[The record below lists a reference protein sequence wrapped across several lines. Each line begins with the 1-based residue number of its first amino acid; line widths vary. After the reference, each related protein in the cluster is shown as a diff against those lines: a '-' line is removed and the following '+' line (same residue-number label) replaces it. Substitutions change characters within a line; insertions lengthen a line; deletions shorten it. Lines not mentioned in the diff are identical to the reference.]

1 MASGPQVQV
10 WNVLGPLG
18 ASLRSESLGR
28 YKPQASPSHYV
39 GPSGESWIFR
49 FICGK
54 YRFAH
59 AHPPRPKRTLCKPA
73 YGRSSRPGF
82 YIKLCFGQFG
92 RWCRECLP
100 AFLPRAGQRPSRG
113 RKGVQAPASLGV
125 FENAFAGRGH
135 CVTAMFIAGVSL
147 AASRKPRMLRR
158 E

>member
-1 MASGPQVQV
+1 MASGPQVRV
-10 WNVLGPLG
+10 WNVLRPLG
-18 ASLRSESLGR
+18 ASLRSEGLGR
-28 YKPQASPSHYV
+28 YKPQASPSPKR
-39 GPSGESWIFR
+39 GPYGESWVFR

-59 AHPPRPKRTLCKPA
+59 AHPPRPKQTLCKPA
-73 YGRSSRPGF
+73 QAQVRPKGL
-82 YIKLCFGQFG
+82 YIKLRFGQFG

-100 AFLPRAGQRPSRG
+100 AFLPRVGQRPPRG

-125 FENAFAGRGH
+125 FENAFAGCGH
-135 CVTAMFIAGVSL
+135 YVPAMFIAGVSL